1 MHTDQHCQRKNY
13 LTPKIFAL
21 MHSLLDELLQR
32 IMGQPSMSLL
42 WLQLWSQETAVTS
55 E

>member
-1 MHTDQHCQRKNY
+1 MHIVQHWQRKNL

-21 MHSLLDELLQR
+21 MHSLLDEFLQR

-42 WLQLWSQETAVTS
+42 WLQLRSQKTAVRS